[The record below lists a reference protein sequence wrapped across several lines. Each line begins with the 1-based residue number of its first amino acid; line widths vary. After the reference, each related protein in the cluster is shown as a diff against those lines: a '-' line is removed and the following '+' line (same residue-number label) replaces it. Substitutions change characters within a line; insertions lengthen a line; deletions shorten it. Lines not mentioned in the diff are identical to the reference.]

1 MILCQVSRP
10 SPGDCMRLPRLSAPS
25 FTLAAAFMAATVLA
39 PAPQVSAATLHL
51 AGPAGATVS
60 LNGSFIGFLPLPEP
74 LTLPP
79 GHYDLSC
86 EMPGRIP
93 HRESLD
99 LARNDDWRHITV
111 RLLPYSKR
119 TAVLSNIAMAGLGPR
134 YLGHST
140 RGWAYSAV
148 EAGGVLVALGS
159 EINRGN
165 AQKEYLL
172 AMDAYNHALDARDI
186 ATLRA
191 AADAKYQDTKNAAN
205 MRDLGLTAAIGAIIV
220 SMIDAWLS
228 FDGVAA
234 GAGELPATGA
244 QVSTAAGGPMSLSGA
259 PSFHSA
265 VRLSF

>member
-1 MILCQVSRP
+1 
-10 SPGDCMRLPRLSAPS
+10 MRLPRLSAPS
-25 FTLAAAFMAATVLA
+25 FTLAAAIVASAALL
-39 PAPQVSAATLHL
+39 PAPRASAATLHL

-60 LNGSFIGFLPLPEP
+60 LNGSFIGFLPLAEP

-93 HRESLD
+93 HRESME
-99 LARNDDWRHITV
+99 LAGSDDWRHITV

-119 TAVLSNIAMAGLGPR
+119 TAVLSNVAVAGLGPR
-134 YLGHST
+134 YLGHGT
-140 RGWAYSAV
+140 RGWIYSAV
-148 EAGGVLVALGS
+148 EAGGILVALGS
-159 EINRGN
+159 EIHRSN

-172 AMDAYNHALDARDI
+172 ALDAYDRALNADDI
-186 ATLRA
+186 VLLRA
-191 AADAKYQDTKNAAN
+191 AADAKYSDTKNAAN
-205 MRDLGLTAAIGAIIV
+205 LRDLGLTAAIGAVVV

-228 FDGVAA
+228 FDGVTA
-234 GAGELPATGA
+234 GAGELPAGGA
-244 QVSTAAGGPMSLSGA
+244 RMSAAGGLSAPSSLADA